1 MLIKKTEFIKSS
13 AKAEECPSPDFP
25 EYAFTG
31 RSNVGKSSVINM
43 LTGNKKLARTSSTPG
58 KTRLINHFLI
68 NNRWY
73 LVDLPGYGY
82 AKTSQKNRRELA
94 KLISRYIEIRKNL
107 VCLFLLIDSRHSPLS
122 SDLSFIRLLGEN
134 QVPFVLVFT
143 KCDKLSSNRLDRNL
157 NIYFKYLGKE
167 WETLPEYYR
176 TSAVTGLGKEE
187 ILDFIDSTN
196 TLVKH

>member
-1 MLIKKTEFIKSS
+1 MLIKNTEFVKSS

-43 LTGNKKLARTSSTPG
+43 LTGNKKLAKTSSTPG

-68 NNRWY
+68 NDRWY

-82 AKTSQKNRRELA
+82 AKTSQKNRRGLA

-122 SDLSFIRLLGEN
+122 SDLSFIRFMGEN

-143 KCDKLSSNRLDRNL
+143 KCDKLSSDRLDRNL

-167 WETLPEYYR
+167 WETLPGYYC

-196 TLVKH
+196 TLVND